1 MMIHAHHSRELMDF
15 QLKVAERWL
24 ERAEKSMDDY
34 AKFLFYFSGFNALF
48 YLWSKI
54 NHVEGDS
61 KEINNLL
68 LKFDEAT
75 AKNILDQVDLS
86 VVYFC
91 NRGPVARMEKR
102 TCDNPTSVSVTEDER
117 LKREL
122 GDEGRTAKE
131 RLVALAQVIYL
142 VRCNLIHGSRVPGD
156 DPVTTRICLEPLRVF
171 LKESTEY
178 TRKMSTQ
185 PLDTD
190 KGL

>member
-1 MMIHAHHSRELMDF
+1 MDF

-24 ERAEKSMDDY
+24 ERAEKSLDDY

-54 NHVEGDS
+54 DRVEGDS

-75 AKNILDQVDLS
+75 AKRILDQVNLS
-86 VVYFC
+86 VLYFC
-91 NRGPVARMEKR
+91 SRGPVARMERR
-102 TCDNPTSVSVTEDER
+102 TCNNPTPGSVGEGEKF
-117 LKREL
+117 KREL
-122 GDEGRTAKE
+122 EAERKTARE

-156 DPVTTRICLEPLRVF
+156 DPVTTKICLEPLRVF
-171 LKESTEY
+171 LKESIEY
-178 TRKMSTQ
+178 TRKIRNNR
-185 PLDTD
+185 
-190 KGL
+190 